1 VAGVGAVDDRLESG
15 APVFPGGAGYRES
28 PVRRAAVRVV
38 GLLALILTVAYLV
51 WRAAFTLNPA
61 AWWLSI
67 PLLLLEVHA
76 AVGIGLYVFS
86 LWDVDADPPPPV
98 DSTPWRIAALIP
110 TYNEPEEILTPTIAA
125 AVALK
130 PAHETWVLD
139 DGARPAV
146 ARLAEELGARYLAR
160 EDRTHAKAGNLN
172 RALATVDADLVAI
185 FDADH
190 VARPEFLT
198 HTLGYFD
205 DPRIALVQ
213 TPQDFYNLA
222 SFEHGRTALQDGVSE
237 QSLFYRV
244 IQAGKN
250 RWRAA
255 FWCGTSALVR
265 VTALHSI
272 GGLATETLTEDIHT
286 TIRLHRAGWRT
297 VYHNEVLARGLAA
310 GSAAP
315 YLAQRLR
322 WGTGAMQVLRS
333 PDNPLRTPGLT
344 LAQRI
349 AYAATLLGWF
359 DCWRSLGFLLLPPA
373 VLFTGAVPIAAP
385 ASVFLPVFVAT
396 FAVQQLALWL
406 LGRGFYRPLLGILF
420 ELVRMPANLAATLT
434 LLRPGSRT
442 FQVTP
447 KGRSDPVKRR
457 APVPTVLWLTLGL
470 SVAAAGWFAAT
481 LAGRTP
487 LRYGE
492 FPLVAGAAVWL
503 CINAVFV
510 GVAVARIRALRY
522 GAERRGSV
530 RFAVSLTGRLDG
542 RRCVV
547 EDLSLTGARVRLT
560 TPLAGQ
566 PSALAID
573 ALGQELTLRCSM
585 RKRWTTEHGETVT
598 LAFDPG
604 QSPALSRLTAL
615 LFNAGVGLEEAP
627 VEVGAERGTASLA
640 QA

>member
-1 VAGVGAVDDRLESG
+1 MGAVDDRLETG
-15 APVFPGGAGYRES
+15 VPVFPGGAGYRES
-28 PVRRAAVRVV
+28 PARRAAVRVV
-38 GLLALILTVAYLV
+38 GALTLVLTVAYLV
-51 WRAAFTLNPA
+51 WRAAFTLNPT

-76 AVGIGLYVFS
+76 AVSLGLYVFS
-86 LWDVDADPPPPV
+86 LWDVDADPPAPV

-190 VARPEFLT
+190 VARPEFLA

-265 VTALHSI
+265 VTALRSI

-349 AYAATLLGWF
+349 AYASTLLGWF
-359 DCWRSLGFLLLPPA
+359 DCWRSLGYQLLPPV

-385 ASVFLPVFVAT
+385 ASVFLPVFVVT

-406 LGRGFYRPLLGILF
+406 LGRGFYRPLLGVLF

-442 FQVTP
+442 FHVTP
-447 KGRSDPVKRR
+447 KGRSDPGKRR
-457 APVPTVLWLTLGL
+457 APVPTILWLLLGI

-487 LRYGE
+487 LHYGE
-492 FPLVAGAAVWL
+492 LALVLGAAVWL
-503 CINAVFV
+503 VINAVFAS
-510 GVAVARIRALRY
+510 VAVARIRALRY

-530 RFAVSLTGRLDG
+530 RFAVSLTGRLNG

-566 PSALAID
+566 PSALAVD
-573 ALGQELTLRCSM
+573 TLGQELTLRCSM

-627 VEVGAERGTASLA
+627 VEVGAEPGAASLA